1 MTDGHAL
8 KHEIVILADPET
20 VRSALC
26 TAKGL
31 RGWNTPDVEGDGGA
45 GSIWILKYPNR
56 PEFNWR
62 IDLDEPE
69 EIIWTCTKGP
79 GDAVGTTARYVIE
92 PLGDGR
98 VRLRVTHGG
107 WPHDEANFIKCN
119 TLWGALMDHLRE
131 YAQSGV
137 AEPAFY

>member
-1 MTDGHAL
+1 MAEGHAL
-8 KHEIVILADPET
+8 KHEIVISADPEKIRA
-20 VRSALC
+20 VIC
-26 TAKGL
+26 TAEGL
-31 RGWNTPDVEGDGGA
+31 RGWNTPHVEGSGDV
-45 GSIWILKYPNR
+45 GSTWRLNYPGR

-92 PLGDGR
+92 PLEGGR